1 MSHNHVDAVI
11 VGAGFSGLYATYRLR
26 DQQGLSV
33 QGFEAMSGPGG
44 VWYRNRYPGARCDFE
59 SVFYSFS
66 FDEDLQ
72 REWRWTERFAAQ
84 PEILSYL
91 EHVADRFDLRRSFRF
106 NTRVTSA
113 VWRDDADRWEVRTD
127 DGAVTMARYFINA
140 AGAFSVS
147 KPNDFPGQ
155 DDFAGTIAH
164 TSQWPAEGVDL
175 RDKRVAVI
183 GTGSTGIQVI
193 QTIAAEVGELTVFQ
207 RTPNY
212 ACPLGNRPLSDEEFA
227 DVVADYPRLRAES
240 RASLAGAP
248 YPRAERPA
256 LMDTPEQRQ
265 KVYDQYYD
273 GGGFRML
280 TSTYFDLIM
289 DADANETAAEYI
301 RGRIRERVTDPQV
314 AELLCPTNH
323 PYGVKRATFESGYFE
338 VFNLPHVRL
347 VDARS
352 TPIERITSKGIATTD
367 HEYEFDVIILAT
379 GFDVGAAGLLQMGVV
394 GRDSRKLAD
403 HWRDGQRAYLGMA
416 THGFPNLFHIN
427 GPQSAAALFN
437 NPIAIEDSV
446 DFVSGIIAHADT
458 AGRVRVEAS
467 EAAETRYN
475 ELVKEVAN
483 ATLFPTAT
491 TWYMGDNIQG
501 KARSPLS
508 LFTGAPMYRAICAEV
523 EATGYAGFSFD
534 QDELPL
540 SSLVQVDGSA
550 VFFLAGMM
558 NIGAKPLEECNL
570 EEARAAMDMFQFFQ
584 APLPSGVTISEVD
597 FPSSDDGRKLRL
609 YHPDEASGPLPVV
622 LFLHGGGWIGGSLD
636 AFNEPCAALAHN
648 TGALVV
654 SPEYRLAPEHPFP
667 AAVDD
672 TLAALRWVA
681 DNIATYGGDPE
692 RIAVGGESAGA
703 NLAAV
708 AAQRARDERGPR
720 LTAQV
725 LVAPGTDPLVETA
738 SRKLF
743 AHGPVLSMELCA
755 RMAAMYVTDPA
766 ELASPLIAPAR
777 AADLS
782 GLPPA
787 LVLTMGVDPLRDE
800 GEDYARALA
809 AAGVPAESR
818 RFEGLI
824 HTTLSMSGSIPR
836 AAEIQDAL
844 ATFLVSMFST
854 STAATTAGV

>member
-11 VGAGFSGLYATYRLR
+11 VGAGFAGLYATYRLR

-33 QGFEAMSGPGG
+33 QSFEALAGPGG
-44 VWYRNRYPGARCDFE
+44 VWHRNRYPGARCDLE
-59 SVFYSFS
+59 SVWYSFS

-72 REWRWTERFAAQ
+72 REWRWTERFASQ

-106 NTRVTSA
+106 NTRVISA

-175 RDKRVAVI
+175 HGKRVAVI

-193 QTIAAEVGELTVFQ
+193 QTIAGEVGELTVFQ

-212 ACPLGNRPLSDEEFA
+212 ACPLGNGPLSDDEFA
-227 DVVADYPRLRAES
+227 EVVADYPRLRAES
-240 RASLAGAP
+240 RASMAGAP

-256 LMDTPEQRQ
+256 LMDPPEVRQ
-265 KVYDQYYD
+265 KVYDHFYEA
-273 GGGFRML
+273 GGFRML
-280 TSTYFDLIM
+280 VSTYIDLIT
-289 DADANETAAEYI
+289 DADANKTAAEYI
-301 RGRIRERVTDPQV
+301 RGRIRQRVNDPEV
-314 AELLCPTNH
+314 AELLCPDNH

-352 TPIERITSKGIATTD
+352 TPIERITRRGIATTEQ
-367 HEYEFDVIILAT
+367 EYEFDVIILAT
-379 GFDVGAAGLLQMGVV
+379 GFDVGSGALLQMGVV
-394 GRDSRKLAD
+394 GRDNRKLAD
-403 HWRDGQRAYLGMA
+403 HWSGGQRAYVGMA

-427 GPQSAAALFN
+427 GPQSSAALYN
-437 NPIAIEDSV
+437 NPIGIEDSV
-446 DFVSGIIAHADT
+446 DFVSGIIAHADA
-458 AGRVRVEAS
+458 AGCARVEAS
-467 EAAETRYN
+467 ESAENRYN
-475 ELVKEVAN
+475 ELVMECAN
-483 ATLFPTAT
+483 ATLVPTAT
-491 TWYMGDNIQG
+491 TWYMGDNIAG
-501 KARSPLS
+501 KARTPLS
-508 LFTGAPMYRAICAEV
+508 LFTGGPMYRAICAEV

-534 QDELPL
+534 EDEQPL

-558 NIGAKPLEECNL
+558 NSGAKPLEECNL

-584 APLPSGVTISEVD
+584 APLPSDVSISEVD
-597 FPSSDDGRKLRL
+597 FPAGNDGRKLRL
-609 YHPDEASGPLPVV
+609 YHPKEASAPLPVV
-622 LFLHGGGWIGGSLD
+622 LFIHGGGWIGGSLD

-667 AAVDD
+667 AAVED
-672 TLAALRWVA
+672 TQAALRWVA

-708 AAQRARDERGPR
+708 AAQRARDEGGPR

-725 LVAPGTDPLVETA
+725 LGAPVTDPLAETA

-755 RMAAMYVTDPA
+755 RMAGMYVTDPA
-766 ELASPLIAPAR
+766 ALTSPLIAPAR

-824 HTTLSMSGSIPR
+824 HTTLSMSGPIPR
-836 AAEIQDAL
+836 AAEIQEAI
-844 ATFLVSMFST
+844 ATFLVPLFSA
-854 STAATTAGV
+854 SNAPTTVGF

>member
-1 MSHNHVDAVI
+1 MTHNHVDAVI
-11 VGAGFSGLYATYRLR
+11 VGAGFSGLYATHRLR
-26 DQQGLSV
+26 NQQGLSV
-33 QGFEAMSGPGG
+33 QSFEAMSGPGG
-44 VWYRNRYPGARCDFE
+44 VWNRNRYPGARCDFE
-59 SVFYSFS
+59 SIFYSFS

-72 REWRWTERFAAQ
+72 KEWRWTERFAAQ
-84 PEILSYL
+84 PEILAYL
-91 EHVADRFDLRRSFRF
+91 EHVADRFDLRRSYRF

-113 VWRDDADRWEVRTD
+113 VWREDAERWEVRTD
-127 DGAVTMARYFINA
+127 DGAVTMARYFING

-155 DDFAGTIAH
+155 DDFEGTIAH
-164 TSQWPAEGVDL
+164 TTQWPDDIDL
-175 RDKRVAVI
+175 AGKRVAVI

-193 QTIAAEVGELTVFQ
+193 QTIAGEVGELTVFQ

-212 ACPLGNRPLSDEEFA
+212 ACPLGNRPMADEEFA

-248 YPRAERPA
+248 YPRPERPA
-256 LMDTPEQRQ
+256 LMDTPEQREQ
-265 KVYDQYYD
+265 VYDQHYD

-280 TSTYFDLIM
+280 ASTYFDLIY

-301 RGRIRERVTDPQV
+301 RGRIRQRVNDPKI

-323 PYGVKRATFESGYFE
+323 PYGVKRATFETGYFE
-338 VFNLPHVRL
+338 VFNLPHVHL
-347 VDARS
+347 VDAR
-352 TPIERITSKGIATTD
+352 TAPIERITRKGIATTD
-367 HEYEFDVIILAT
+367 HEYEFDVIVLAT
-379 GFDVGAAGLLQMGVV
+379 GFDVGAGALVQMGVV
-394 GRDSRKLAD
+394 GRDGRKLAD
-403 HWRDGQRAYLGMA
+403 HWSDGQRAYLGMA

-446 DFVSGIIAHADT
+446 DFVGGLIAHTDAADCT
-458 AGRVRVEAS
+458 RVEVS
-467 EAAETRYN
+467 ESAENRYN
-475 ELVKEVAN
+475 ELVREVAD

-491 TWYMGDNIQG
+491 TWYMGDNIKG
-501 KARSPLS
+501 KARTPLS

-523 EATGYAGFSFD
+523 EATGYAGFTFD
-534 QDELPL
+534 QDEQPL

-558 NIGAKPLEECNL
+558 NIGAKPLAECNL

-584 APLPSGVTISEVD
+584 ASLPSDVTISEVD
-597 FPSSDDGRKLRL
+597 FPSGNDGRKLRL
-609 YHPDEASGPLPVV
+609 YRPTAVQGPLPVV

-667 AAVDD
+667 AAVED
-672 TLAALRWVA
+672 TLSALRWVA
-681 DNIATYGGDPE
+681 ENIAVHGGDPE

-708 AAQRARDERGPR
+708 AAQRARDEDGPR

-725 LVAPGTDPLVETA
+725 LVAPVTDPFAETE

-743 AHGPVLSMELCA
+743 ANGPVLSMELCA
-755 RMAAMYVTDPA
+755 RMAGMYAVDPTD
-766 ELASPLIAPAR
+766 LASPSIAPAR

-782 GLPPA
+782 GLPPT

-809 AAGVPAESR
+809 AAGTPAESR

-824 HTTLSMSGSIPR
+824 HTTLSMSGSLPR
-836 AAEIQDAL
+836 AAEVQAAL
-844 ATFLVSMFST
+844 AAFLAPLLCADPAT
-854 STAATTAGV
+854 TTAGV